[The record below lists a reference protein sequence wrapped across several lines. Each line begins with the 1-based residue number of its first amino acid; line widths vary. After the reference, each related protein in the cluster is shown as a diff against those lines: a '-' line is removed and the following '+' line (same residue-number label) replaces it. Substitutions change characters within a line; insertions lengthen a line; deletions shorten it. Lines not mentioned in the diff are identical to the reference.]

1 MNESQMLKGLL
12 EGCVL
17 KIIGK
22 GECYSAELV
31 EKLREYGF
39 ENVSEGTLFPL
50 LLRLEAR
57 ELFDTKKKAN
67 PLGPSRKYYSLNE
80 KGKKELEFFIEQW
93 KSLEGKI
100 NFILGDA
107 DE

>member
-67 PLGPSRKYYSLNE
+67 PETARTVIKRKIIPETVETSMLSL
-80 KGKKELEFFIEQW
+80 L
-93 KSLEGKI
+93 LDH
-100 NFILGDA
+100 ILRR
-107 DE
+107 